1 MGTDKIYVI
10 DDGDRSIKIF
20 DPDSARIIHQIGPRV
35 GFGRKLGYMYGITVD
50 DDGDILVSEAEH
62 GQILIFKSNAKGTAY
77 DGPYV
82 VADEGE

>member
-1 MGTDKIYVI
+1 ML
-10 DDGDRSIKIF
+10 R
-20 DPDSARIIHQIGPRV
+20 
-35 GFGRKLGYMYGITVD
+35 YGITVD